1 MWNARCEI
9 RRQATPETESSA
21 PCWKLTGEGWAIDTY
36 DRLLL
41 WAPPD
46 LRDVLATPETE
57 SSAPCWKLTGEGWAI
72 DVYDRLLLWVPP
84 DLRDVLVQ
92 YTLSR
97 INYHPALFDEAVQHR
112 N

>member
-1 MWNARCEI
+1 MWNTRCEI
-9 RRQATPETESSA
+9 RRQ
-21 PCWKLTGEGWAIDTY
+21 
-36 DRLLL
+36 
-41 WAPPD
+41 
-46 LRDVLATPETE
+46 ATPETE

-84 DLRDVLVQ
+84 DLRDVLMLVLVESGTNAIAHPSVQ